1 MYRFVVT
8 LLLLALPASASAQTV
23 SLSQEQAVERAVARH
38 PLIRASDFGA
48 RAAEARVKQARTGWL
63 PRIQIQGGYQLVGPQ
78 QRLNITQNVDI
89 LPAPITISRDIGSL
103 HNAAVGV
110 TVAWRAYDFGAR
122 DVLASQA
129 KAAAAAARAEGRE
142 RAAQVAY
149 AVRASYL
156 AALFFQEMQAVTQRS
171 LQVAQK
177 EQREERVKKQA
188 GVGNDLDLARID
200 SRVAE
205 LSARVTRA
213 RQERQRALT
222 TLRILLGLKPGTRLR
237 LTDSLQRLATAPAS
251 PAPDAKRHPTRVR
264 LDALRQAARLELKRQ
279 WRSYWPTLDVVGSFK
294 YQYPKNYFETDKGGI
309 AYTAGVMLTWNV
321 FDGDLLRRQRAESR
335 AKIRQVKSLQKA
347 NDEDIQRKLA
357 DAAAQVHIADASAVA
372 ARKMRRAARVYVKAA
387 RVSKRAG
394 TGTALEVRK
403 AEEALDNAQLA
414 EVKAWFDGALA
425 RANRLQAE
433 GIAALRNDR

>member
-8 LLLLALPASASAQTV
+8 LMLLALPATASAQTV

-38 PLIRASDFGA
+38 PLIKASDFGA

-63 PRIQIQGGYQLVGPQ
+63 PRIQIQGGYQFVGPQ

-89 LPAPITISRDIGSL
+89 LPEPITITRNIGSL
-103 HNAAVGV
+103 HNASIGV

-171 LQVAQK
+171 LQVAKK
-177 EQREERVKKQA
+177 EQRDERVKKQA
-188 GVGNDLDLARID
+188 GVGSDLDLARID

-213 RQERQRALT
+213 RQERERALT

-237 LTDSLQRLATAPAS
+237 LTDSLQRLATAAPSA
-251 PAPDAKRHPTRVR
+251 APDAKRNPTRVK
-264 LDALRQAARLELKRQ
+264 LDALRQAAQLQLKRQ
-279 WRSYWPTLDVVGSFK
+279 WRSYWPTLDVVGNFK

-309 AYTAGVMLTWNV
+309 AYMAGVMLTWNV

-357 DAAAQVHIADASAVA
+357 DAAAQVRIADASAVA

-403 AEEALDNAQLA
+403 AEEALDGAQLA